1 MTVVLIVAGSVI
13 AGLCLIAF
21 IVWANQY
28 TKAGPNETTADVLFL
43 NKSPWPVKSVKVTV
57 ITAANA
63 GVVPPSPP
71 ERTPSLLVGVGTS
84 LSAVERNG
92 NLSARGIA

>member
-1 MTVVLIVAGSVI
+1 MVYPDWARASTI
-13 AGLCLIAF
+13 AL
-21 IVWANQY
+21 
-28 TKAGPNETTADVLFL
+28 
-43 NKSPWPVKSVKVTV
+43 
-57 ITAANA
+57 ITAADA

-92 NLSARGIA
+92 NVSARGIA